1 MKKYSNQQTID
12 ELNKEITSKTYGNLY
27 NSNVVNRTGKTSQ
40 GEYYTE
46 IIAKELLSHIKEFD
60 KIPKITRASS
70 YKTPRHDQ
78 ITIDLAK
85 SNRHENIFAKRIFG
99 LEFNELGKILE
110 YEIPLRNDNTDKGL
124 KAFDL
129 LSYKE
134 DDNCLY
140 LIELKYLGSKETL
153 LRAILE
159 CYTYLKIVDHK
170 KLISDFSDDISEP
183 ASASVKPVVLM
194 VTSDSN
200 KCNPYTEY
208 DELDS
213 EERPMLKA
221 LSLALGIKIVTCDLP
236 FIFDAF

>member
-1 MKKYSNQQTID
+1 MSKYSKKQTIA
-12 ELNKEITSKTYGNLY
+12 ELNKEITSNTIKNLY
-27 NSNVVNRTGKTSQ
+27 TTDLVKRKGKTSQ

-70 YKTPRHDQ
+70 YKTPTHDQ
-78 ITIDLAK
+78 ISIDLAK
-85 SNRHENIFAKRIFG
+85 SNRHENIFAKRIHG
-99 LEFNELGKILE
+99 LEFNELGKILD
-110 YEIPLRNDNTDKGL
+110 YETPLRSDNTDIGL

-134 DDNCLY
+134 DNNCLY
-140 LIELKYLGSKETL
+140 LIELKYLGSNETL

-170 KLISDFSDDISEP
+170 KLISDFSDDISKP

-194 VTSDSN
+194 VSSDSD

-208 DELDS
+208 DEL
-213 EERPMLKA
+213 ELEKRPMLKA
-221 LSLALGIKIVTCDLP
+221 LSLALDIKFVTCDLP